1 MLVLEGEAALEAHQG
16 LVWKVL
22 DKPQTA
28 DLAEAPVLEV
38 VQAVPGPEVRA
49 LEVLEPVGPEVQVV
63 VSMVPGLGAR
73 VPVLPEVLDQVGP
86 GGQAVARVR
95 TAAEQHTAGLTRKLA

>member
-1 MLVLEGEAALEAHQG
+1 MLVLEGEAALEAHQD

-28 DLAEAPVLEV
+28 DLAEAP

-73 VPVLPEVLDQVGP
+73 VPVLPEVLGQVGP
-86 GGQAVARVR
+86 GGQAVARVP
-95 TAAEQHTAGLTRKLA
+95 TAAERHTAGLTRKLA

>member
-73 VPVLPEVLDQVGP
+73 VPVLPEVLGQVGP
-86 GGQAVARVR
+86 GQAVARVR

>member
-1 MLVLEGEAALEAHQG
+1 MLVLEEAREAHQD

-28 DLAEAPVLEV
+28 DLAEAPV
-38 VQAVPGPEVRA
+38 QAGPEVRA

-73 VPVLPEVLDQVGP
+73 VLLPEVLGQVGP
-86 GGQAVARVR
+86 GGQAVARVP
-95 TAAEQHTAGLTRKLA
+95 TAAERHTAGLTRKLA

>member
-73 VPVLPEVLDQVGP
+73 VLLPEVLGQVGP
-86 GGQAVARVR
+86 GGQAVARVP
-95 TAAEQHTAGLTRKLA
+95 TAAERHTAGLTRKLA